1 MRTASDA
8 ATWPSTGTRRRSP
21 TTLDAV
27 RPYTTK
33 ELALRKKNQRAHT
46 TNLLVRLE
54 LLAPSVGEN
63 KGPSKAG
70 LRIDDLV
77 LDESE

>member
-1 MRTASDA
+1 MRMASDA

-21 TTLDAV
+21 TTLDVV

-46 TNLLVRLE
+46 TNLLVM
-54 LLAPSVGEN
+54 LAPDVGEN
-63 KGPSKAG
+63 KGQSKAG
-70 LRIDDLV
+70 LRIDDL
-77 LDESE
+77 DESE